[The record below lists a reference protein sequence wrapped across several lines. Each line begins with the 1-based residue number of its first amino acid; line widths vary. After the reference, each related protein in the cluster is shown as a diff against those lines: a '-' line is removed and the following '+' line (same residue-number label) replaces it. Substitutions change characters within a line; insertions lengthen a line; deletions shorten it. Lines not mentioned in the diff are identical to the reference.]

1 MRPHPAVHPHWP
13 ITRTRKALPP
23 PPPTPGY
30 WSFWG
35 CWHCTGRLLRR
46 QETHTRYGFS
56 LRTRTERRCAAPITY
71 RRGSVPHLSV
81 VWTGIS
87 LRKHPFLLALR
98 RWGRFA
104 RRNVCDS
111 ATEIPYWILIPQI
124 PKMCDL
130 ILVTLLKLQPHNS
143 QSSCKNATPSSGTSP
158 LAYN

>member
-13 ITRTRKALPP
+13 ITRTRKTLP

-111 ATEIPYWILIPQI
+111 ATEIPYWWRKICPESGRKPGLV
-124 PKMCDL
+124 DGV
-130 ILVTLLKLQPHNS
+130 VTLFYLLFFNDRQKTKGHKS
-143 QSSCKNATPSSGTSP
+143 KM
-158 LAYN
+158 